1 MLEKFLQVNPLTL
14 PSLPLTEKQNL
25 PGLPAIYFALG
36 NSDEILYIGRSKNL
50 AARWNVHHRYTE
62 LKTIGNV
69 RIAWLHCSDE
79 SLLSQIE
86 EALIKSF
93 VPPLNR
99 TPNPNPKVT
108 PKNEKTEKLIEAVKL
123 ARGSMS
129 LTAFGKLLGVSA
141 ASVLYWEKGQVLP
154 DTKNLAQIATRAGF
168 TMEELMA
175 HLEGKP
181 VQEPLD
187 TNDLLK
193 KIQCMPLSDLA
204 VIVRAGMERLAAA
217 ALASGKYG

>member
-14 PSLPLTEKQNL
+14 PSLPLTEKKNL

-79 SLLSQIE
+79 SLLSEIE
-86 EALIKSF
+86 EALIKYF

-108 PKNEKTEKLIEAVKL
+108 PKNEKTEKLIEIVKL
-123 ARGSMS
+123 ARGDLSFS
-129 LTAFGKLLGVSA
+129 AFGRLLGVSGA
-141 ASVLYWEKGQVLP
+141 AVQYWEKGQVLP
-154 DTKNLAQIATRAGF
+154 DTKNLTQIAARAGF

-181 VQEPLD
+181 MPEPVN

-193 KIQCMPLSDLA
+193 KIQCMPIADLA
-204 VIVRAGMERLAAA
+204 VIVRAGVERLANAA
-217 ALASGKYG
+217 ESSGKYS

>member
-1 MLEKFLQVNPLTL
+1 MNI
-14 PSLPLTEKQNL
+14 QNRQKL
-25 PGLPAIYFALG
+25 
-36 NSDEILYIGRSKNL
+36 SEII
-50 AARWNVHHRYTE
+50 
-62 LKTIGNV
+62 KT
-69 RIAWLHCSDE
+69 
-79 SLLSQIE
+79 
-86 EALIKSF
+86 
-93 VPPLNR
+93 
-99 TPNPNPKVT
+99 
-108 PKNEKTEKLIEAVKL
+108 

-129 LTAFGKLLGVSA
+129 LSAFGRLLGVSA

-154 DTKNLAQIATRAGF
+154 DTKNLTQIATRAGF

-217 ALASGKYG
+217 AVASGKYG

>member
-1 MLEKFLQVNPLTL
+1 MIEKLFQVNPLTL
-14 PSLPLTEKQNL
+14 PSLPLTKKQNL

-50 AARWNVHHRYTE
+50 AARWNAHHRYTE

-108 PKNEKTEKLIEAVKL
+108 PKNEKTEKLIEVVKL
-123 ARGSMS
+123 ARGDLSQR
-129 LTAFGKLLGVSA
+129 AFGKLLGVSSTA
-141 ASVLYWEKGQVLP
+141 VQLWEKGQSIP
-154 DTKNLAQIATRAGF
+154 DTENLAQISVRAGF
-168 TMEELMA
+168 TLEELLA

-181 VQEPLD
+181 MREPVD
-187 TNDLLK
+187 TNELLK
-193 KIQCMPLSDLA
+193 KIQCMPLRDLA
-204 VIVRAGMERLAAA
+204 VIVRAGVERLAAA
-217 ALASGKYG
+217 AVASGQ

>member
-1 MLEKFLQVNPLTL
+1 MQVNPLTL

-99 TPNPNPKVT
+99 TPNPNPKIT
-108 PKNEKTEKLIEAVKL
+108 PKNEKTEKLIEVVKL
-123 ARGSMS
+123 ARGDLSQR
-129 LTAFGKLLGVSA
+129 AFGKLLGVSSTA
-141 ASVLYWEKGQVLP
+141 VQLWEKGQSIP
-154 DTKNLAQIATRAGF
+154 DRENLTQIAIRAGF
-168 TMEELMA
+168 TLEELIC
-175 HLEGKP
+175 HLDGKP
-181 VQEPLD
+181 MREPMD
-187 TNDLLK
+187 TNDMLK
-193 KIQCMPLSDLA
+193 NIQCMPLSDLA

-217 ALASGKYG
+217 AVASGKYG

>member
-1 MLEKFLQVNPLTL
+1 MIEKLLQVNPLTL

-99 TPNPNPKVT
+99 IPNPNPKVT
-108 PKNEKTEKLIEAVKL
+108 PKNEKTEKLIEVVKRS
-123 ARGSMS
+123 RGSMS
-129 LTAFGKLLGVSA
+129 FSAFGRLLGVSTSA
-141 ASVLYWEKGQVLP
+141 VQYWEKGQVFP
-154 DTKNLAQIATRAGF
+154 DTKNLIQIAARAGF

-187 TNDLLK
+187 TNELLK

-204 VIVRAGMERLAAA
+204 VIVRAGMERLIAAA
-217 ALASGKYG
+217 VSSGKCG

>member
-1 MLEKFLQVNPLTL
+1 MQVNPLAL

-25 PGLPAIYFALG
+25 PRLPAIYFALG

-79 SLLSQIE
+79 SLLSEIE
-86 EALIKSF
+86 EALIKYF

-108 PKNEKTEKLIEAVKL
+108 PKNEKTEKLIEIVKL
-123 ARGSMS
+123 ARGDLSFS
-129 LTAFGKLLGVSA
+129 AFGRLLGVSGA
-141 ASVLYWEKGQVLP
+141 AVQYWEKGQVLP
-154 DTKNLAQIATRAGF
+154 DTKNLTQIAARAGF

-181 VQEPLD
+181 MPEPVN
-187 TNDLLK
+187 TNEILK

-217 ALASGKYG
+217 AVASGKYG

>member
-1 MLEKFLQVNPLTL
+1 
-14 PSLPLTEKQNL
+14 
-25 PGLPAIYFALG
+25 
-36 NSDEILYIGRSKNL
+36 L

-79 SLLSQIE
+79 SLLSEIE
-86 EALIKSF
+86 EALIKYF
-93 VPPLNR
+93 VAPLNR

-108 PKNEKTEKLIEAVKL
+108 PKNEKTEKLIEIVKL
-123 ARGSMS
+123 ARGDLSFS
-129 LTAFGKLLGVSA
+129 AFGRLLGVSGA
-141 ASVLYWEKGQVLP
+141 AVQYWKKGQVLP
-154 DTKNLAQIATRAGF
+154 DTKNLTQIAARAGF

-181 VQEPLD
+181 MPEPVN
-187 TNDLLK
+187 TNEILK

-217 ALASGKYG
+217 AVASGKYG

>member
-1 MLEKFLQVNPLTL
+1 MADTVDAE
-14 PSLPLTEKQNL
+14 
-25 PGLPAIYFALG
+25 
-36 NSDEILYIGRSKNL
+36 
-50 AARWNVHHRYTE
+50 AR
-62 LKTIGNV
+62 KK
-69 RIAWLHCSDE
+69 
-79 SLLSQIE
+79 LSE
-86 EALIKSF
+86 
-93 VPPLNR
+93 V
-99 TPNPNPKVT
+99 
-108 PKNEKTEKLIEAVKL
+108 VKL

-154 DTKNLAQIATRAGF
+154 DTKNLTQIAARAGF

-181 VQEPLD
+181 MPEPVN
-187 TNDLLK
+187 TNELLK

-217 ALASGKYG
+217 AVASGKYGWYSVE